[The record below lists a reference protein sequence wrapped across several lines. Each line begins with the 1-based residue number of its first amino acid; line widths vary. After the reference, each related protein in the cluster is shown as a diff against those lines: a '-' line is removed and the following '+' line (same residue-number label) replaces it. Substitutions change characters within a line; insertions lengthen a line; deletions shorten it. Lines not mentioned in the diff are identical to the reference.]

1 MTTEIKK
8 RKSIIEEI
16 KKIHKVNLNQNL
28 TFMTRYE
35 NTINSIYNLFFFL
48 TFTKDNHK
56 PQSIKNYNNKNSKD
70 NNINNGANQSN
81 KLNLYFNLENPQ
93 NQITNANNNNS
104 DNELN
109 KLLTE
114 ERKKNKELIN
124 ENTNLKNII
133 KNLKEELNKT
143 KESQNSLEN
152 QLAKAKEELQKY
164 QSKNYIQTGD
174 SMMSIHPGD
183 KILAINFV
191 SMGSQDIGHFNLICK
206 NTDLFVT
213 LEARLYEVYPQFKD
227 FDTYFEFNTKRIK
240 RFKTVEENG
249 IKSNDIISIFTIE

>member
-1 MTTEIKK
+1 M
-8 RKSIIEEI
+8 III
-16 KKIHKVNLNQNL
+16 LL
-28 TFMTRYE
+28 
-35 NTINSIYNLFFFL
+35 L
-48 TFTKDNHK
+48 
-56 PQSIKNYNNKNSKD
+56 
-70 NNINNGANQSN
+70 
-81 KLNLYFNLENPQ
+81 
-93 NQITNANNNNS
+93 NNN
-104 DNELN
+104 NELN

-114 ERKKNKELIN
+114 ERKKNQELIN

-143 KESQNSLEN
+143 KESQNLLEN
-152 QLAKAKEELQKY
+152 QLTKAKEELQKY

-227 FDTYFEFNTKRIK
+227 FDTYFEVNTKRIK

-249 IKSNDIISIFTIE
+249 IKSNDIISLFTIE

>member
-1 MTTEIKK
+1 M
-8 RKSIIEEI
+8 
-16 KKIHKVNLNQNL
+16 KIYKVNLNENL
-28 TFMTRYE
+28 SLMTRCE

-70 NNINNGANQSN
+70 NNININYGANQIN
-81 KLNLYFNLENPQ
+81 KLKLNLNFNHENPQ

-227 FDTYFEFNTKRIK
+227 FDTYFMVNTKRIK

-249 IKSNDIISIFTIE
+249 IKSNDIISLFTVE

>member
-1 MTTEIKK
+1 MYNNWLGQGNINLTNVKNAQNGFNNNQRLFNKEN
-8 RKSIIEEI
+8 
-16 KKIHKVNLNQNL
+16 NLNNAFWSNDTKHIQNYHDL
-28 TFMTRYE
+28 
-35 NTINSIYNLFFFL
+35 INQNNPS
-48 TFTKDNHK
+48 
-56 PQSIKNYNNKNSKD
+56 NYNN
-70 NNINNGANQSN
+70 NINANQAQYPN
-81 KLNLYFNLENPQ
+81 F
-93 NQITNANNNNS
+93 NNNM
-104 DNELN
+104 E
-109 KLLTE
+109 
-114 ERKKNKELIN
+114 ELIN

-143 KESQNSLEN
+143 KESQNLLEN

-174 SMMSIHPGD
+174 SMMSINPGD

-227 FDTYFEFNTKRIK
+227 FDTYFAVNTKRIK

-249 IKSNDIISIFTIE
+249 IKSNDIISLFTIE